1 MQRTTTSATLLVAMA
16 VSALSGCVT
25 VQRPSAPLPPRA
37 PSQSSAPRA
46 EGSVA
51 PHVVQAP
58 AREALERAGTSR
70 SPSAG
75 ADTGHMAGTAPST
88 ARTDAPHQR
97 SVSPHPGREHPG
109 HRAEAPSA
117 APAPFPGN
125 ADVCAL
131 GRSYGGWRPG
141 SPEADICRST
151 YGR

>member
-1 MQRTTTSATLLVAMA
+1 MQRTTTSATLLVTVA

-46 EGSVA
+46 EGSA
-51 PHVVQAP
+51 ARHVVQAP
-58 AREALERAGTSR
+58 AREALARVGASR

-75 ADTGHMAGTAPST
+75 ADTGRTAGTAPTT

-97 SVSPHPGREHPG
+97 STSPHPRRPG
-109 HRAEAPSA
+109 HRTEAPPA

-141 SPEADICRST
+141 SPEADICQST